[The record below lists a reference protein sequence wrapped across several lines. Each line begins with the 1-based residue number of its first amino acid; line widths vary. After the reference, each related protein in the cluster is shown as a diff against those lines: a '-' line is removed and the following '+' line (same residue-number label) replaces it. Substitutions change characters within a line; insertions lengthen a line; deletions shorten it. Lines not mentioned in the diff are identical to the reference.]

1 MQNLTITGR
10 LIADAESKSTST
22 GIQIVEFTMSVVTEY
37 KKGQDGYYPTQFYKV
52 AIFGKQG
59 EYKLPMLQKG
69 VNVLAI
75 GTPKYRLYNDK
86 LYIDLTAHEVE
97 ILEKVEAKQ
106 QTQQT
111 ERFDPSTIPNAD
123 DVEIDMPF

>member
-1 MQNLTITGR
+1 
-10 LIADAESKSTST
+10 
-22 GIQIVEFTMSVVTEY
+22 
-37 KKGQDGYYPTQFYKV
+37 
-52 AIFGKQG
+52 
-59 EYKLPMLQKG
+59 
-69 VNVLAI
+69 VLAI